1 MGIEYTLP
9 LGEAVNPGQH
19 RLARIQ
25 VVNWGTFHGRHELYV
40 DRSGTLLTGHPGV
53 GKSTLFDGIG
63 HIFHAVP
70 RLNESAHEA
79 SSRRDRRTTYSYM
92 RGRQF
97 KTSDGVVAQ
106 RPGATW
112 SAMALVY
119 EDGLGG
125 QTCIAALFDLPAN
138 GLEGQV
144 GKHYAIGDRP
154 LDTAAL
160 EDHGPRRF
168 SPSSLS
174 KALPGFDVYD
184 THKTF
189 AERFRRR
196 LGIDHDKA
204 FSLLRTL
211 QNGKGLDRGVNQFFR
226 HEVLEVPGTL
236 AAAAGAVE
244 DFSHLRGIHRQ
255 LEEARAQRDALELV
269 PAQYA
274 RYRELLAERTAL
286 GRAYDVVLPRVRAA
300 QTAEVLGH
308 ETARLEGDLAA
319 RRTGI
324 ADAAA
329 AKERLDERVRSLQ
342 EQHDAHGGQAV
353 RTLERE
359 LEAARAR
366 LAEREKTVAKLIAEA
381 EAAGVNLAW
390 SASGLD
396 AMRREAAVSGE
407 RLESIA
413 ADTRTLEYEAMAKV
427 MAARDELRQLRAD
440 IESYRRRG
448 SNIDDRSATARRT
461 ICSVTGLDP
470 EQLPFGGEL
479 MDMAPDAGAWRP
491 AAEKAL
497 RSLATTLLV
506 PGEHLAAVTR
516 AIDGGA
522 VDSVPGMGRL
532 RWVDVSVAPRSAEAR
547 PADLVTRL
555 EFKEGAAGAWLRA
568 KITADHAFVCVEDD
582 AELHGH
588 DRAISLAGTLKTG
601 RGAFERDTRPL
612 PASDYLLGF
621 TNEEKIAQLE
631 GEAAELESRRLE
643 AEGVA
648 DERSRSTQDLA
659 ARVRALKA
667 LAGDTRDFAQLD
679 AAPARAAVEELE
691 ARITDAM
698 GASDDLASVREALD
712 AARAELESTVGRLAV
727 LRSDADAL
735 ERAAARARRQLESA
749 AATVPGAGS
758 DRPGTTSDSAPS
770 ADSTGER
777 SPEDTGDAEESTTA
791 PVTEQEQAALLER
804 FAALAEATDVAE
816 VEAAASNAALVLTEE
831 LGRLRQRIFG
841 AEAELSETFRQF
853 ARDFGPGA
861 AASYGTGA
869 EAAPQY
875 VELYQSIVD
884 EGLPQREDEFREY
897 FSNRSYER
905 FSDLLQLLEEERRAI
920 AERIEPL
927 NQILSDVPF
936 EQGSRLRL
944 ELTTTVPDEARTFRA
959 ELKEALGNAYAPA
972 TDGAQLTARYEQLER
987 LVDALDDPGRAAWR
1001 DTVLDVRRHVT
1012 IGCNEHKANG
1022 EVETGLEPGT
1032 LSGGEGQRFTSFIM
1046 GAALAYQLGLATQG
1060 FTTYGTVMIDEAF
1073 IQANSDYAAA
1083 GINALQEFGFQLLL
1097 AAPEDK
1103 VDLAKHLGSITDIV
1117 KHPAS
1122 NVSGFVATG
1131 LSPAVATDI
1140 VLR

>member
-40 DRSGTLLTGHPGV
+40 DRHGTLLTGHPGV

-119 EDGLGG
+119 EDGFGG

-226 HEVLEVPGTL
+226 HEVLEVPATL

-269 PAQYA
+269 PVQHA
-274 RYRELLAERTAL
+274 RYRELLTERAAL
-286 GRAYDVVLPRVRAA
+286 SRAYDVVLPRVRAA
-300 QTAEVLGH
+300 RTAEVLGH
-308 ETARLEGDLAA
+308 ETARLEGDLAD
-319 RRTGI
+319 RRAGI

-366 LAEREKTVAKLIAEA
+366 LAEREKAVAKLMAEA
-381 EAAGVNLAW
+381 EAAGTSLAW

-440 IESYRRRG
+440 IDSYRRRG

-479 MDMAPDAGAWRP
+479 MDMAPEAAAWRP

-532 RWVDVSVAPRSAEAR
+532 RWVDISVAPRSAEAGA
-547 PADLVTRL
+547 ADLVTKL

-568 KITADHAFVCVEDD
+568 KIVADHAFVCVEEDT
-582 AELHGH
+582 ALHGH

-601 RGAFERDTRPL
+601 RGAFERDTRRL

-631 GEAAELESRRLE
+631 GEAAELESRRLA

-648 DERSRSTQDLA
+648 DERSRSTQDLS
-659 ARVRALKA
+659 ARVRALQA
-667 LAGDTRDFAQLD
+667 LAADTRDFAQLD

-691 ARITDAM
+691 ARIADAM

-712 AARAELESTVGRLAV
+712 SARAELEATVGRLAV

-735 ERAAARARRQLESA
+735 ETAVARARRQLDAAGAASA
-749 AATVPGAGS
+749 APTSDRSGAGETTQPGAAA
-758 DRPGTTSDSAPS
+758 PGTGPVSD
-770 ADSTGER
+770 E
-777 SPEDTGDAEESTTA
+777 
-791 PVTEQEQAALLER
+791 EQAALLER
-804 FAALAEATDVAE
+804 FGALAEATDVAQ

-831 LGRLRQRIFG
+831 LGRLRQRITG

-853 ARDFGPGA
+853 ARDFGPSA

-869 EAAPQY
+869 DAAPQY

-972 TDGAQLTARYEQLER
+972 GDGAQLTARYEQLER
-987 LVDALDDPGRAAWR
+987 LVDALDDPGRTAWR

-1012 IGCNEHKANG
+1012 ISCNEHKANG

-1032 LSGGEGQRFTSFIM
+1032 LSGGEGQRFTSFVM